1 MVANTDGRP
10 TERDAWLALGLIPEV
25 GAATFHRLVQGLGS
39 AEAVLRAKAGALEQ
53 VPGISQQVARAIVS
67 FPWQDALD
75 RELRVIETRGLG
87 LIRFGDE
94 GYPELLAAI
103 HSPPPILYVRGT
115 IEPEDRVAV
124 AIVGSRQASQ
134 YGSAMAEQI
143 SGELAERGVTIVS
156 GMARGIDAA
165 AHRSALRAAG
175 RTIAVLGCGLGVTY
189 PPEHAELA
197 DQIAEQG
204 ALISEFPI
212 FTPPKP
218 GHFPQR
224 NRIISGLARGIVV
237 IEAGL
242 KSGAMITANYALEQ
256 GREVFAVPGQVT
268 SRSSRGCHQLIKAGA
283 KLTEGWED
291 ILEEIE
297 LQMTPGSQVVRDPT
311 PVSRSLAQEEILI
324 IDAMEAGPMQ
334 IDDLIGRTQ
343 LPAGQM
349 ASLLLSLMLKGMIEE
364 LPGKS
369 FAKRLRPPHG
379 AGSRV

>member
-1 MVANTDGRP
+1 MMASAEGCLK
-10 TERDAWLALGLIPEV
+10 EREAWLALGLIPEV

-53 VPGISQQVARAIVS
+53 VPGISQQVARAVVS

-369 FAKRLRPPHG
+369 FAKRLRP
-379 AGSRV
+379 AKSRV

>member
-25 GAATFHRLVQGLGS
+25 GAATFYRLVRGLGS

-369 FAKRLRPPHG
+369 FAKRLRP
-379 AGSRV
+379 AKSRV

>member
-1 MVANTDGRP
+1 MAGTEQRP
-10 TERDAWLALGLIPEV
+10 IERNAWLALGLIPEV

-39 AEAVLRAKAGALEQ
+39 AEAVLRAKAEALER

-103 HSPPPILYVRGT
+103 HSPPPILYLRGT

-124 AIVGSRQASQ
+124 AIVGSRQASP
-134 YGSAMAEQI
+134 YGSTMAEQI

-224 NRIISGLARGIVV
+224 NRIISGLARGVVV

-242 KSGAMITANYALEQ
+242 KSGALITANYALEQ
-256 GREVFAVPGQVT
+256 GREVFAVPGQAT

-291 ILEEIE
+291 IWEEIE
-297 LQMTPGSQVVRDPT
+297 LQVAPGVQVVRDLT

-324 IDAMEAGPMQ
+324 IDALEAGPMQ

-369 FAKRLRPPHG
+369 FAKRLRP
-379 AGSRV
+379 VKN